1 MEATCAVLVSATVDL
16 HYPFDD
22 VVDWLPDIVE

>member
-1 MEATCAVLVSATVDL
+1 MEITCAVLVSATVDL

-22 VVDWLPDIVE
+22 VINWLPDIVE